1 MSSSFGCGLGPPLAL
16 VVSGSGA
23 GVGATGAGLGAA
35 LASSL
40 VEGLQ
45 AVRTR
50 AAVNAEPSRRKRIGC
65 MLPVWPDEV
74 ARKQGF
80 PRGGN
85 TTLRDLKPGNRRTDE
100 HKEAKFR
107 TLASWF

>member
-50 AAVNAEPSRRKRIGC
+50 AAVSAEPSRRKRIGC
-65 MLPVWPDEV
+65 MHPVWPDEV

-80 PRGGN
+80 SRGGN
-85 TTLRDLKPGNRRTDE
+85 IDSGGRVSSGG
-100 HKEAKFR
+100 
-107 TLASWF
+107 LASLRAGIEARR